1 MKSVMP
7 IIKTIV
13 KWINAASLIGMM
25 LTGLV
30 GVSYDLLGSGKF
42 DKVCTFL
49 GIQNGFKLV
58 WVFGSVM
65 LFLFTV
71 SHVLKNRLD

>member
-1 MKSVMP
+1 MKSVTP

-13 KWINAASLIGMM
+13 KWNNAGSLVGML
-25 LTGLV
+25 LTSLV
-30 GVSYDLLGSGKF
+30 GVFYDLLGHGKF

-49 GIQNGFKLV
+49 GIQNGFKLL

-65 LFLFTV
+65 LFLFIV